1 MVPTIG
7 DRKLRKKE
15 ILSSRKEL
23 HTVFKTA
30 KSVSSQALSVLYT
43 DAPSRKVAFF
53 VSKDVA
59 PKAVMRNRIKRYL
72 REIYRNHKECF
83 PDDYWYIIQARTS
96 VVNKSFQEL
105 QSELLDLVKKIDDK
119 KYLRKQHSVFQNEGN

>member
-1 MVPTIG
+1 MVPTND

-23 HTVFKTA
+23 NTVFKTA
-30 KSVSSQALSVLYT
+30 KSVSSQALSVLYI

-53 VSKDVA
+53 VAKDVA

-96 VVNKSFQEL
+96 VVNKSFQQL

-119 KYLRKQHSVFQNEGN
+119 KYLRKLHSVFQNEGN